1 MKAKKKNQTIIELK
15 KRAEQIRFGTYDV
28 RLIIHKSRIIGF
40 DQLAE
45 PVIRFRES
53 KENLEDT

>member
-1 MKAKKKNQTIIELK
+1 MKKKKNQTVVELE

-28 RLIIHKSRIIGF
+28 RLLIHKNKIIGF

-45 PVIRFRES
+45 PVIKFRES
-53 KENLEDT
+53 KEE